1 MIDDLT
7 SALLGEMDSLE
18 EAALCLSKN
27 SLQIVLIV
35 DNARK
40 LLGTVTDGDIRR
52 ALLAGYSMQSPLRE
66 IMEKEPTYVRVG
78 HSRRRALQIL
88 QDKNLLHLPVLDQ
101 GGLVVGLE
109 TIQDLLFEE
118 KKNNRVLL
126 MAGGFGKRLY
136 PLTKDT
142 PKPLLPVGGKPILE
156 TIVEQLVEEGFHHFL
171 FSVHYR
177 AEQVREHFGDGKRW
191 GIEIQYLEEDKPLGT
206 AGAIGLLDPSQ
217 ITDPFIVMN
226 ADLITKL
233 DFTQLIN
240 HHIQSGGAATVCVR
254 EYEFTVPFGV
264 VDGENGSMNKIVE
277 KPIHHWFINAGIY
290 VLQPELIGSFETNT
304 ALAMPGLLNNISQE
318 GGKVTMFPIHE
329 YWADVGHMEE
339 YERALF
345 EHENPC

>member
-7 SALLGEMDSLE
+7 SALLREMDSLE

-27 SLQIVLIV
+27 SLQIVLII

-290 VLQPELIGSFETNT
+290 VLQPELIGSFETNV
-304 ALAMPGLLNNISQE
+304 ALSMPGLLNKISQE
-318 GGKVTMFPIHE
+318 GRKVTMFPIHE

-345 EHENPC
+345 EHENPS

>member
-7 SALLGEMDSLE
+7 SVLLREIDSLE

-27 SLQIVLIV
+27 TLQIVLII
-35 DNARK
+35 DDARK

-52 ALLAGYSMQSPLRE
+52 ALLAGYSMQSPVRE
-66 IMEKEPTYVRVG
+66 IMEKDPTFVRMG
-78 HSRRRALQIL
+78 HSRHRALQIL

-101 GGLVVGLE
+101 EGSMIGLE
-109 TIQDLLFEE
+109 TIQDLLFRE

-177 AEQVREHFGDGKRW
+177 AEKVREHFGDGKKW
-191 GIEIQYLEEDKPLGT
+191 GIEIQYLEEDEPLGT

-290 VLQPELIGSFETNT
+290 VLQPELIGSFETNV
-304 ALAMPGLLNNISQE
+304 ALSMPGLLNKISQE
-318 GGKVTMFPIHE
+318 GRKVTMFPIHE

-345 EHENPC
+345 EHENPS